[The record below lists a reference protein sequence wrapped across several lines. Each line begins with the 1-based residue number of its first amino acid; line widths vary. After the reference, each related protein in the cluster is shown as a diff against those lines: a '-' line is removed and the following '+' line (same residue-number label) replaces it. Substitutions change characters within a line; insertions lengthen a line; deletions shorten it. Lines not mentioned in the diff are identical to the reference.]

1 MAHSIATSMAHPNC
15 TIISIEGNVGSGKST
30 FVQTLKEHFKDKPN
44 VFILPEPID
53 EWLQIKDEE
62 GNILQHYYKD
72 QKKYSFAFQMMAY
85 ISRLAILKK
94 AMETGYEYIITER
107 CLETDR
113 HVFCQMLYDDRF
125 INEIEFQIYNK
136 WFECFV
142 LKPFEKIYVYMKCD
156 PEVAYERVK
165 TRGRPEE
172 AIPIEYLQKC
182 HDYHDSWMKNME
194 PIMMDANQNVYKHPE
209 VVQEWIRCI
218 ERLM

>member
-1 MAHSIATSMAHPNC
+1 M
-15 TIISIEGNVGSGKST
+15 
-30 FVQTLKEHFKDKPN
+30 TLEEYFKDKPN

-113 HVFCQMLYDDRF
+113 HVFCQMLYD
-125 INEIEFQIYNK
+125 
-136 WFECFV
+136 
-142 LKPFEKIYVYMKCD
+142 
-156 PEVAYERVK
+156 
-165 TRGRPEE
+165 
-172 AIPIEYLQKC
+172 
-182 HDYHDSWMKNME
+182 
-194 PIMMDANQNVYKHPE
+194 
-209 VVQEWIRCI
+209 
-218 ERLM
+218 